1 MHESV
6 WRGEGQNRWQMDGVV
21 AKVKGVRLLSQ
32 RYSAVILLTAT
43 HQRIQRQSQEKVR
56 LVGLTLVQIIYIF
69 PNHAVPPSTRAQHVN
84 VDRAVP
90 TLASLA
96 TMDAIQEAL

>member
-21 AKVKGVRLLSQ
+21 AKVKGARILSH

-43 HQRIQRQSQEKVR
+43 LQRIQTQSQEGLR
-56 LVGLTLVQIIYIF
+56 LVGLTLPRIIYIF
-69 PNHAVPPSTRAQHVN
+69 PNHAAPPSTSSQRVN
-84 VDRAVP
+84 VGCAVP
-90 TLASLA
+90 MLASLV
-96 TMDAIQEAL
+96 TMEGIQGAV